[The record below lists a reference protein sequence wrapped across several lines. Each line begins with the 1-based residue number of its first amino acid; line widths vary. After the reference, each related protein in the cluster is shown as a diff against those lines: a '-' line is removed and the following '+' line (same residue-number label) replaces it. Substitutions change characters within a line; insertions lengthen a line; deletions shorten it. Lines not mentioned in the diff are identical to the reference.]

1 MEFTQEEKERS
12 IFQGTMYIWMF
23 GINDKVYY
31 GRTYKELYYFLNRI
45 EFYTTYE
52 KKIVYVHNLAFEF
65 NWLRNI
71 FKFKNVMARK
81 SRKVMKCEIEEY
93 NIEFRCTLFMTN
105 SKLEKI
111 PDLYKFEVKKL
122 VGQLDYSKI
131 RHSETKLSK
140 KELEYCENDCLIIY
154 EYIKKE
160 LETYE
165 TTKNTPLTSTS
176 HVRRELKELIE
187 KNWDYLNK
195 TRKSINVDGHIYN
208 MLVSAFAGGYTH
220 ANWLFTDEIIK
231 NVTSYDFTSSYPYVM
246 CTHKFPMNE
255 FKKCNIK
262 SVSQMVD
269 TFAYLLKVKF
279 TGKKDSEGKII
290 PMKCKYYNNFISLSK
305 VTRIKNGRYDNGRI
319 ISADEIE
326 IILTDI
332 DFKFILQ
339 TYTGRYEIL
348 ESYYSRYDYLP
359 KDFINFILDKY
370 VIKTEYKDVEGKEVE
385 YAIEKSKFNSLYRLL
400 NDSYKQYS

>member
-31 GRTYKELYYFLNRI
+31 GRTYKELYNFLNRI

-93 NIEFRCTLFMTN
+93 NIEFRCSLFMTN

-111 PDLYKFEVKKL
+111 PDLYKFEIKKL

-140 KELEYCENDCLIIY
+140 KEFEYCENDCLIIY

-208 MLVSAFAGGYTH
+208 MMVKAFAGRI
-220 ANWLFTDEIIK
+220 F
-231 NVTSYDFTSSYPYVM
+231 S
-246 CTHKFPMNE
+246 
-255 FKKCNIK
+255 
-262 SVSQMVD
+262 
-269 TFAYLLKVKF
+269 
-279 TGKKDSEGKII
+279 
-290 PMKCKYYNNFISLSK
+290 CKLAF
-305 VTRIKNGRYDNGRI
+305 
-319 ISADEIE
+319 
-326 IILTDI
+326 
-332 DFKFILQ
+332 
-339 TYTGRYEIL
+339 
-348 ESYYSRYDYLP
+348 
-359 KDFINFILDKY
+359 
-370 VIKTEYKDVEGKEVE
+370 
-385 YAIEKSKFNSLYRLL
+385 YR
-400 NDSYKQYS
+400 

>member
-1 MEFTQEEKERS
+1 
-12 IFQGTMYIWMF
+12 MF

-31 GRTYKELYYFLNRI
+31 GRTYKELYNFLNRI

-93 NIEFRCTLFMTN
+93 NIEFRCSLFMTN

-176 HVRRELKELIE
+176 HVRCELKELIE

-195 TRKSINVDGHIYN
+195 TRKSINIDGHIYN

-255 FKKCNIK
+255 FKRCNIK
-262 SVSQMVD
+262 SVEQMSES
-269 TFAYLLKVKF
+269 FAYLFNVKF
-279 TGKKDSEGKII
+279 TNI
-290 PMKCKYYNNFISLSK
+290 KCKYYNNFISLSK

-359 KDFINFILDKY
+359 KELINFILDKY
-370 VIKTEYKDVEGKEVE
+370 VVKTEYKDVEGKEVE
-385 YAIEKSKFNSLYRLL
+385 YAIEKSKYNSIYGMTVTNNIRDEVIFDNELRLE
-400 NDSYKQYS
+400 

>member
-1 MEFTQEEKERS
+1 MNNFVKKNLLVLSLLCSVGFVASCGSTPTSSSLPNSETSSETASENDSWIWWDDVEGGDEDDEPLVQYNTIDYLDFTQEEKERS

-31 GRTYKELYYFLNRI
+31 GRTYKELYNFLNRI

-131 RHSETKLSK
+131 RHSKTKLSK

-208 MLVSAFAGGYTH
+208 MMVKAFAGRIH
-220 ANWLFTDEIIK
+220 
-231 NVTSYDFTSSYPYVM
+231 
-246 CTHKFPMNE
+246 
-255 FKKCNIK
+255 
-262 SVSQMVD
+262 
-269 TFAYLLKVKF
+269 
-279 TGKKDSEGKII
+279 
-290 PMKCKYYNNFISLSK
+290 
-305 VTRIKNGRYDNGRI
+305 TRQL
-319 ISADEIE
+319 A
-326 IILTDI
+326 
-332 DFKFILQ
+332 F
-339 TYTGRYEIL
+339 
-348 ESYYSRYDYLP
+348 
-359 KDFINFILDKY
+359 
-370 VIKTEYKDVEGKEVE
+370 
-385 YAIEKSKFNSLYRLL
+385 YR
-400 NDSYKQYS
+400 

>member
-1 MEFTQEEKERS
+1 MEFTDEEKERS

-31 GRTYKELYYFLNRI
+31 GRTYKELYNFLNRI

-208 MLVSAFAGGYTH
+208 MMVKAFAGRIH
-220 ANWLFTDEIIK
+220 
-231 NVTSYDFTSSYPYVM
+231 
-246 CTHKFPMNE
+246 
-255 FKKCNIK
+255 
-262 SVSQMVD
+262 
-269 TFAYLLKVKF
+269 
-279 TGKKDSEGKII
+279 
-290 PMKCKYYNNFISLSK
+290 
-305 VTRIKNGRYDNGRI
+305 TRQL
-319 ISADEIE
+319 A
-326 IILTDI
+326 
-332 DFKFILQ
+332 F
-339 TYTGRYEIL
+339 
-348 ESYYSRYDYLP
+348 
-359 KDFINFILDKY
+359 
-370 VIKTEYKDVEGKEVE
+370 
-385 YAIEKSKFNSLYRLL
+385 YR
-400 NDSYKQYS
+400 

>member
-1 MEFTQEEKERS
+1 MTELQMKSTIKAMQRFLKEETSRVKGAKEYVKQISKQAGKPIPPALASGYYKAEKNYTWIYKYMTESEFWDFARECVKNNYDYDTFENKIIQFIYDRTLDESLKVDLENLYRYIQGVKVWYIGTNIIGHEPISKGKRNKFDNNIYTFDIETTSYIILDRKQYNTIDYLEFTQEEKERS

-31 GRTYKELYYFLNRI
+31 GRTYKELYNFLNRI

-93 NIEFRCTLFMTN
+93 NIEFRCSLFMTN

-208 MLVSAFAGGYTH
+208 MMVKAFAGRIH
-220 ANWLFTDEIIK
+220 
-231 NVTSYDFTSSYPYVM
+231 
-246 CTHKFPMNE
+246 
-255 FKKCNIK
+255 
-262 SVSQMVD
+262 
-269 TFAYLLKVKF
+269 
-279 TGKKDSEGKII
+279 
-290 PMKCKYYNNFISLSK
+290 
-305 VTRIKNGRYDNGRI
+305 TR
-319 ISADEIE
+319 
-326 IILTDI
+326 
-332 DFKFILQ
+332 
-339 TYTGRYEIL
+339 
-348 ESYYSRYDYLP
+348 
-359 KDFINFILDKY
+359 
-370 VIKTEYKDVEGKEVE
+370 
-385 YAIEKSKFNSLYRLL
+385 
-400 NDSYKQYS
+400 